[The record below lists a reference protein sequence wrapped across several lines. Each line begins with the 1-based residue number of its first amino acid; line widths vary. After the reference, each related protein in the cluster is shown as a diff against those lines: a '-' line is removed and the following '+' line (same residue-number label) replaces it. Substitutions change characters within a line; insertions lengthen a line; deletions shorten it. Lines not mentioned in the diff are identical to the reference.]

1 MNVQVAMQQY
11 RQVGNHASVEDAS
24 PHKLILMLLTGA
36 QERIASA
43 KTHMIN
49 GNIAAKCETIG
60 TAMNI
65 IVGLRASLDH
75 EKGGEISTN
84 LDALY
89 EYMERRLFEANVKNT
104 PSILDEVSNLLKEI
118 TSAWVGITDQV

>member
-11 RQVGNHASVEDAS
+11 RQVGNHSSAEDAS

-36 QERIASA
+36 QERIATA
-43 KTHMIN
+43 KTHMVN
-49 GNIAAKCETIG
+49 GNIAAKGETIG

-75 EKGGEISTN
+75 DKGGAISSN

-89 EYMERRLFEANVKNT
+89 EYMEKRLFDANLKND
-104 PSILDEVSNLLKEI
+104 PAILEEVSNLLKEI
-118 TSAWVGITDQV
+118 TSAWAGIADQI

>member
-36 QERIASA
+36 QERIATA
-43 KTHMIN
+43 KTHMVN
-49 GNIAAKCETIG
+49 GNIAAKGETIG

-65 IVGLRASLDH
+65 VVGLRASLDH
-75 EKGGEISTN
+75 DKGGEISSN

-89 EYMERRLFEANVKNT
+89 EYMEKRLFEANVKND
-104 PSILDEVSNLLKEI
+104 PAMLDEVSNLLKEI
-118 TSAWVGITDQV
+118 TSAWVGIADQI

>member
-36 QERIASA
+36 QERIATA

-49 GNIAAKCETIG
+49 GNIAAKGETIG

-65 IVGLRASLDH
+65 VVGLRASLDH
-75 EKGGEISTN
+75 DKGGEISSN

-89 EYMERRLFEANVKNT
+89 EYMEKRLFEANVKND
-104 PSILDEVSNLLKEI
+104 PAMLDEVSNLLKEI
-118 TSAWVGITDQV
+118 TSAWVGITDQI

>member
-11 RQVGNHASVEDAS
+11 RQVSNHSAVEDAS

-36 QERIASA
+36 QERIATA
-43 KTHMIN
+43 KTHMVN
-49 GNIAAKCETIG
+49 GNIAAKGETIG

-75 EKGGEISTN
+75 DKGGEISSN

-89 EYMERRLFEANVKNT
+89 EYMEKRLFEANVKND
-104 PSILDEVSNLLKEI
+104 PAILDEVSNLLKEI
-118 TSAWVGITDQV
+118 TSAWVGITDQI

>member
-11 RQVGNHASVEDAS
+11 RQVSNHSAVEDAS

-36 QERIASA
+36 QERIATA
-43 KTHMIN
+43 KTHMVN
-49 GNIAAKCETIG
+49 GNIAAKGETIG

-65 IVGLRASLDH
+65 VIGLRASLDH
-75 EKGGEISTN
+75 DKGGEISSN

-89 EYMERRLFEANVKNT
+89 EYMEKRLFEANVKND
-104 PSILDEVSNLLKEI
+104 PAILDEVSNLLKEI
-118 TSAWVGITDQV
+118 TSAWVGIADQV